1 MALQKTFL
9 NQSTNLSENY
19 DCLLIT
25 LMFFISSIACPPCYN
40 DIKTLVTRMR
50 TNIRKL
56 VRFIQHFNLN
66 STGALVVDLDFEAQ
80 LRELTSAVNSL
91 LDKAETSNLTDR
103 HLQQQLEILDRRVGA
118 ITEVLSDVK
127 NGTDL
132 TEAVMVSAI
141 GDISDAEESINR
153 SRTLLDEAEKL
164 LVEEGVAALNE
175 SIHAANRSSEHASR
189 MEEILNEVL
198 LKLLFIFSQN
208 RAQNNGRSQDN
219 FRPKWRL
226 AVSSF

>member
-1 MALQKTFL
+1 
-9 NQSTNLSENY
+9 
-19 DCLLIT
+19 
-25 LMFFISSIACPPCYN
+25 
-40 DIKTLVTRMR
+40 MR
-50 TNIRKL
+50 INIRKL

-66 STGALVVDLDFEAQ
+66 STGALVVDRDFETR

-103 HLQQQLEILDRRVGA
+103 HLQQQLDILDRRVGA
-118 ITEVLSDVK
+118 ITEVLADVK

-132 TEAVMVSAI
+132 TEAVMVSAT
-141 GDISDAEESINR
+141 GSISEAEESINR

-189 MEEILNEVL
+189 MVEILNKVL

-208 RAQNNGRSQDN
+208 RAQNNGRTEDN
-219 FRPKWRL
+219 VLPKWRL
-226 AVSSF
+226 DRPKTLLADLGDSSCTPLFLNKQPNPQL

>member
-1 MALQKTFL
+1 
-9 NQSTNLSENY
+9 
-19 DCLLIT
+19 
-25 LMFFISSIACPPCYN
+25 
-40 DIKTLVTRMR
+40 MR
-50 TNIRKL
+50 INIRKL

-66 STGALVVDLDFEAQ
+66 STGALVVDLDFETR

-141 GDISDAEESINR
+141 GNIFEAEESINR

-175 SIHAANRSSEHASR
+175 SIHAANRSSEHGSR
-189 MEEILNEVL
+189 MVEILNEVL

-208 RAQNNGRSQDN
+208 RAQNNGRSEDYV
-219 FRPKWRL
+219 RSKWRL
-226 AVSSF
+226 DRPKILLADLDDRSRTSLVLNKQPNPQL

>member
-1 MALQKTFL
+1 
-9 NQSTNLSENY
+9 
-19 DCLLIT
+19 
-25 LMFFISSIACPPCYN
+25 
-40 DIKTLVTRMR
+40 MR
-50 TNIRKL
+50 INIRKI

-66 STGALVVDLDFEAQ
+66 STGALVVDLDFEGR

-103 HLQQQLEILDRRVGA
+103 HLQQQIEILDRRVGA

-132 TEAVMVSAI
+132 TEAVVVSAI
-141 GDISDAEESINR
+141 GSIFEAEESINR

-189 MEEILNEVL
+189 MVEILNEVL
-198 LKLLFIFSQN
+198 LKLLFIFSRTGLKITPVRGQCPAKMAFC
-208 RAQNNGRSQDN
+208 RQFFLVLRHH
-219 FRPKWRL
+219 
-226 AVSSF
+226 

>member
-1 MALQKTFL
+1 
-9 NQSTNLSENY
+9 
-19 DCLLIT
+19 
-25 LMFFISSIACPPCYN
+25 
-40 DIKTLVTRMR
+40 MR
-50 TNIRKL
+50 INIRKL

-66 STGALVVDLDFEAQ
+66 STGALVVDLDFETR
-80 LRELTSAVNSL
+80 LRELTSAVISL

-141 GDISDAEESINR
+141 GSISEAEESINR

-164 LVEEGVAALNE
+164 LVEEGVAALND

-189 MEEILNEVL
+189 MVEILNEVL

-208 RAQNNGRSQDN
+208 RAQNNGRSEDYV
-219 FRPKWRL
+219 RPKWRL
-226 AVSSF
+226 DRPKILLADLDDRSRTSLVLNKQPNPQL

>member
-1 MALQKTFL
+1 
-9 NQSTNLSENY
+9 
-19 DCLLIT
+19 
-25 LMFFISSIACPPCYN
+25 
-40 DIKTLVTRMR
+40 MR
-50 TNIRKL
+50 INIRKL

-66 STGALVVDLDFEAQ
+66 STGALVVDLDFETR

-132 TEAVMVSAI
+132 TEAVMVSATGNI
-141 GDISDAEESINR
+141 FEAEESINR

-189 MEEILNEVL
+189 MVEILNEVL
-198 LKLLFIFSQN
+198 LKLPFIFSQN
-208 RAQNNGRSQDN
+208 KAQNNELSEDN
-219 FRPKWRL
+219 VQPKWRL
-226 AVSSF
+226 DRPKILLADLDDRSRTPLFLNKQPNPQL

>member
-1 MALQKTFL
+1 
-9 NQSTNLSENY
+9 
-19 DCLLIT
+19 
-25 LMFFISSIACPPCYN
+25 
-40 DIKTLVTRMR
+40 MR
-50 TNIRKL
+50 INIRKL

-66 STGALVVDLDFEAQ
+66 STGALVVDLDFETR

-141 GDISDAEESINR
+141 GNIFEAEESINR

-175 SIHAANRSSEHASR
+175 SIHAANRASEHASR
-189 MEEILNEVL
+189 MVEILNEVL
-198 LKLLFIFSQN
+198 LKLPFIFSQN
-208 RAQNNGRSQDN
+208 RAQNNERSEDN
-219 FRPKWRL
+219 VRPKWRL
-226 AVSSF
+226 DRPKTLLADLGDRSRTPLFLNKQSNPQLSLVSL